1 MMFCNDGTMFT
12 LQDWANHL
20 MRLEDPRFREHPTFV
35 FMVTN
40 MLLRHQCLDIG
51 HVVYKKSTE
60 SMTLRELQERLAEED
75 QEILKNLRYHARNIE
90 GSSQYFHYKNNENL
104 AFNEHLRYSSNDTRM
119 FNLFQTFS
127 FADMHA
133 PDLHRLLPGS
143 DEYLSKIV
151 VENEQKIPPEN
162 PELYITKKQDFML
175 RAANV
180 NRNAMIAVDF
190 FAKRVQTFIEEV
202 MVPTMGVTGKFLQKS
217 NSL

>member
-1 MMFCNDGTMFT
+1 
-12 LQDWANHL
+12 
-20 MRLEDPRFREHPTFV
+20 
-35 FMVTN
+35 
-40 MLLRHQCLDIG
+40 
-51 HVVYKKSTE
+51 
-60 SMTLRELQERLAEED
+60 
-75 QEILKNLRYHARNIE
+75 
-90 GSSQYFHYKNNENL
+90 
-104 AFNEHLRYSSNDTRM
+104 
-119 FNLFQTFS
+119 
-127 FADMHA
+127 MHA
-133 PDLHRLLPGS
+133 PDLHLLLPGS